1 MYFTTISLILED
13 DLNVIKPSHRDL
25 LGGSNTDLS
34 NLGDQPLKPAEKVD
48 ENYIEYCDPF
58 DTTVV
63 YSVAPGQTELKYL
76 ERELLSDIKKETDGS
91 LSDEDF
97 DPRALEN
104 KTRGR
109 TQSRPDVLIISGT
122 KTVSFDLPS
131 PQTDL
136 LSACLEESSKILKP
150 LTPYYDRRDSI
161 PQASAEE
168 SDADPFDTSFVAEVA
183 PGKAE
188 LKLIESDLFDPEKEL
203 LHSISDRNF
212 DPRDEKQV
220 AIAEV
225 VQTIKDIYNPKP
237 IDSALTF
244 KESEPI
250 DLFVV
255 ENEVESKVLT
265 PAKEDSQDQVILFS
279 ADPFDT
285 SIANNILPGRTELKL
300 LETEL
305 INSDNTYQNSS
316 CSKDISSKSTE
327 AKQDL
332 LIHSADTIIDK
343 PLSPVTNFS
352 GTYAIEEEIDDNFD
366 PFDTSIANNIAPG
379 RTELKLLESE
389 LI

>member
-1 MYFTTISLILED
+1 M
-13 DLNVIKPSHRDL
+13 NVIKPVHRDL

-58 DTTVV
+58 DTVIYT
-63 YSVAPGQTELKYL
+63 AEPGQTELKYL
-76 ERELLSDIKKETDGS
+76 ERELLSDIKKEKSTDS

-97 DPRALEN
+97 DPRAFED
-104 KTRGR
+104 KARER
-109 TQSRPDVLIISGT
+109 TQSRPDVLNISAT

-131 PQTDL
+131 PKDDL
-136 LSACLEESSKILKP
+136 LSGCSEESTSKISKP
-150 LTPYYDRRDSI
+150 LTPYYDRKNSI
-161 PQASAEE
+161 PEIPLEE
-168 SDADPFDTSFVAEVA
+168 SVEDPFDTSFVANVA

-188 LKLIESDLFDPEKEL
+188 LKIIESDLFNSDSEL
-203 LHSISDRNF
+203 LDPHF

-225 VQTIKDIYNPKP
+225 VQTIKEIYNPIKQVSKTLPLEEIPKP
-237 IDSALTF
+237 VDLLT
-244 KESEPI
+244 
-250 DLFVV
+250 V
-255 ENEVESKVLT
+255 ENEVEGKVLT
-265 PAKEDSQDQVILFS
+265 PAKEEFQNPCVSFSS

-305 INSDNTYQNSS
+305 ITSGDTHKH
-316 CSKDISSKSTE
+316 SKDISNKSAET
-327 AKQDL
+327 KQDL
-332 LIHSADTIIDK
+332 LIHSADTVIDK
-343 PLSPVTNFS
+343 PLSPVTNLTVNCS
-352 GTYAIEEEIDDNFD
+352 VDEADDDFD

-379 RTELKLLESE
+379 RTELRLLESE

>member
-1 MYFTTISLILED
+1 MFISRRFVSED

-48 ENYIEYCDPF
+48 ENYIEYSDPF
-58 DTTVV
+58 DTVI
-63 YSVAPGQTELKYL
+63 YNVAPGQTELKYL
-76 ERELLSDIKKETDGS
+76 EKELLSDIKKEPNGS

-97 DPRALEN
+97 DPRAED
-104 KTRGR
+104 KTRVR
-109 TQSRPDVLIISGT
+109 TQSRPDVLNISGA

-131 PQTDL
+131 PVDDL
-136 LSACLEESSKILKP
+136 LSAGLEESSKVLKP
-150 LTPYYDRRDSI
+150 LTPYYDRKNSI
-161 PQASAEE
+161 PELPVEE
-168 SDADPFDTSFVAEVA
+168 AIEDPFDTSFVAEIA

-188 LKLIESDLFDPEKEL
+188 LKLIESDLFDPEKDL
-203 LHSISDRNF
+203 INRISDPNF

-220 AIAEV
+220 AVAEV
-225 VQTIKDIYNPKP
+225 VQTIKEIYNPKP
-237 IDSALTF
+237 VNTTVVL

-265 PAKEDSQDQVILFS
+265 PAKEKVHNQDIAYSV
-279 ADPFDT
+279 DPFDT
-285 SIANNILPGRTELKL
+285 SIANNILPGKTELKL

-305 INSDNTYQNSS
+305 INSDNTNKDS
-316 CSKDISSKSTE
+316 CSKDISRKPVET
-327 AKQDL
+327 KQDL
-332 LIHSADTIIDK
+332 LIYTTDTVIDK
-343 PLSPVTNFS
+343 PLSPVTNS
-352 GTYAIEEEIDDNFD
+352 SAASAIEETDDDFD

>member
-1 MYFTTISLILED
+1 M
-13 DLNVIKPSHRDL
+13 
-25 LGGSNTDLS
+25 
-34 NLGDQPLKPAEKVD
+34 GDQPLKPAEKVD

-58 DTTVV
+58 DTVI
-63 YSVAPGQTELKYL
+63 YSVEPGQTELKFL
-76 ERELLSDIKKETDGS
+76 ERELLSDIKKETNGS

-97 DPRALEN
+97 DPRAED

-109 TQSRPDVLIISGT
+109 TQSRPDVLNISGT

-131 PQTDL
+131 PVADL
-136 LSACLEESSKILKP
+136 LSTCPEESSKISKP
-150 LTPYYDRRDSI
+150 LTPYYDRKNSI
-161 PQASAEE
+161 PEHPLEE
-168 SDADPFDTSFVAEVA
+168 SIEDPFDTSFVAGVA

-203 LHSISDRNF
+203 IHSISDPNF

-220 AIAEV
+220 AVAEV
-225 VQTIKDIYNPKP
+225 VQTIKEIYNPKP
-237 IDSALTF
+237 VDSALTF
-244 KESEPI
+244 KKSEPI

-265 PAKEDSQDQVILFS
+265 PAKQELENQDISFS

-285 SIANNILPGRTELKL
+285 SIANNILPGKTELKL

-305 INSDNTYQNSS
+305 INSDSS
-316 CSKDISSKSTE
+316 SSKNISRKPVET
-327 AKQDL
+327 KQDL

-343 PLSPVTNFS
+343 PLSPVTNS
-352 GTYAIEEEIDDNFD
+352 IVAYAVEEIDEDSD